1 MVVASN
7 SHAVM
12 QHEPLTW
19 GVQGRQFIRR
29 EERSEL
35 GKVSDDVLRQWI
47 ASMSREERE
56 EFSAALFDMFTQG
69 GKLRSLEEVK
79 QKDLLRRLAADDKQ
93 KGIVSEVMRRLMA
106 DVKDEF
112 LRSAEEGLKET
123 AETLKETAGNL
134 YQAGQKALE
143 RRREEK

>member
-1 MVVASN
+1 M
-7 SHAVM
+7 
-12 QHEPLTW
+12 T
-19 GVQGRQFIRR
+19 
-29 EERSEL
+29 
-35 GKVSDDVLRQWI
+35 
-47 ASMSREERE
+47 REERE

-79 QKDLLRRLAADDKQ
+79 QKDLLRRLAADEKQ
-93 KGIVSEVMRRLMA
+93 KGIVSEVMRRLMT

-112 LRSAEEGLKET
+112 LRSAEEGLKGTAETLKET

-143 RRREEK
+143 KRK